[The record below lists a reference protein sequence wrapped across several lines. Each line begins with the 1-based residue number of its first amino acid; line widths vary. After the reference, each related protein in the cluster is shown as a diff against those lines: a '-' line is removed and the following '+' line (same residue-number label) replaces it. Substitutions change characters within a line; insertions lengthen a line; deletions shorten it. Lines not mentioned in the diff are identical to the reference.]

1 MRLMAIFPHP
11 DDEIGTAG
19 TLAKHARRGDAVKL
33 IWLTR
38 GELASQF
45 GDAPPEEVAQVR
57 EGHGHAVAEIIGAEY
72 EFLGY
77 PDAGLTGG
85 REEALV
91 LARKIA
97 AWKPDVVFTWDP
109 YDVHPDHR
117 AAYWAT
123 LSALKFCRIPKLV
136 GARAQPPEPKSA
148 SMEASFPDDSRV
160 ASFPDD
166 SRVDGTNIVD
176 SSPQPEGMGG
186 STGGVALEAH
196 RSPVRLLHYYRNDL
210 PRPAVYVD
218 ISETIDVAEQ
228 VFRLYQAFYRWE
240 YSPEAFRA
248 NRARLGQEAGVKF
261 AERFQSEGPLPLA
274 YLPG

>member
-11 DDEIGTAG
+11 DDEIGVSG

-33 IWLTR
+33 VWLTR

-45 GDAPPEEVAQVR
+45 GDTPPEEVAQIR
-57 EGHGHAVAEIIGAEY
+57 EGHGRAVAQILGAEY

-85 REEALV
+85 REEALM
-91 LARKIA
+91 LAQKIA

-136 GARAQPPEPKSA
+136 GVRAQPPALA
-148 SMEASFPDDSRV
+148 SVAEVAGTRASSR
-160 ASFPDD
+160 
-166 SRVDGTNIVD
+166 
-176 SSPQPEGMGG
+176 PEGLGENG
-186 STGGVALEAH
+186 GGVALEAH
-196 RSPVRLLHYYRNDL
+196 RSPVRLLHYYRSDL
-210 PRPAVYVD
+210 PRPAIYVD
-218 ISETIDVAEQ
+218 ISETIEVAEE

-248 NRARLGQEAGVKF
+248 SRARLGQEAGVKF
-261 AERFQSEGPLPLA
+261 AERFQSEGPLPLG

>member
-11 DDEIGTAG
+11 DDEIGVSG
-19 TLAKHARRGDAVKL
+19 TLAKHALRGDAVKL
-33 IWLTR
+33 VWLTR

-45 GDAPPEEVAQVR
+45 GDAPPEEVARIR
-57 EGHGHAVAEIIGAEY
+57 EGHGRMVAEIIGAEY

-97 AWKPDVVFTWDP
+97 TWKPDVVFTWDP
-109 YDVHPDHR
+109 YDIHPDHR

-136 GARAQPPEPKSA
+136 GATARPARA
-148 SMEASFPDDSRV
+148 
-160 ASFPDD
+160 
-166 SRVDGTNIVD
+166 
-176 SSPQPEGMGG
+176 SSPAVEAASPADPLSTPEGMGG
-186 STGGVALEAH
+186 STGGMAIEAH
-196 RSPVRLLHYYRNDL
+196 RSRVRLLHYYRNDL

-218 ISETIDVAEQ
+218 ISESIDVAEK

-261 AERFQSEGPLPLA
+261 AERFQSEGPLPLE
-274 YLPG
+274 YVPG

>member
-45 GDAPPEEVAQVR
+45 GDAPPEEVARVR

-109 YDVHPDHR
+109 HDVHPDHR

-123 LSALKFCRIPKLV
+123 LSALKLCRIPKLV
-136 GARAQPPEPKSA
+136 GAGAAQ
-148 SMEASFPDDSRV
+148 ASFS
-160 ASFPDD
+160 SQG
-166 SRVDGTNIVD
+166 RVDGASLVD
-176 SSPQPEGMGG
+176 ISPQPEGMGG

-196 RSPVRLLHYYRNDL
+196 RSPVRLLHYYRSDL

-218 ISETIDVAEQ
+218 ISPTIDVAEQ

-248 NRARLGQEAGVKF
+248 NRARLGQEAGVRF
-261 AERFQSEGPLPLA
+261 AERFQSEGPLPLE
-274 YLPG
+274 YLPV